1 MYTYFL
7 FMDSIPVM
15 VDWQVLTDGHLGQAP
30 DRGEDVRTHEHP
42 PNLNNLVERWMLEKN
57 GLSGGAAAVAE
68 KQGGVQVRHV
78 MATVRI

>member
-1 MYTYFL
+1 
-7 FMDSIPVM
+7 M

-30 DRGEDVRTHEHP
+30 GGGENVRTYEHP

-57 GLSGGAAAVAE
+57 GLSGRAAAAAE